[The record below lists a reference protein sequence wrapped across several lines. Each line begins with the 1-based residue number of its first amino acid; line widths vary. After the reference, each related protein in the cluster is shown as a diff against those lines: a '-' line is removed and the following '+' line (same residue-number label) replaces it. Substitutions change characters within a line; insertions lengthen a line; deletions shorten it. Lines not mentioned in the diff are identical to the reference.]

1 MSTVDDIKARL
12 DIVEVV
18 AKYVP
23 DLRQTGRNF
32 SARCPF
38 HQERTPSFRVFPD
51 RQSWRCFGACGVGGD
66 VFGFV
71 MKAEGI
77 DFGAA
82 LRRLA
87 EMAGVDLPERRA
99 AAERQRNPI
108 FDVNTAAQRLFREA
122 FEADRGSVARAYA
135 RRRGISDEAAA
146 AFGLGYSG
154 AGEDDLL
161 RRLEAMGYTRELT
174 LGAGLATAP
183 DGGSARDLLRGR
195 LVFPIRNEAGEIA
208 GFAGRALDDAQPK
221 YLNTPQTAVFDKGR
235 TLYAFD
241 RAKDVIAAE
250 RRAVVVEGYMD
261 VIAAHE
267 HGFRNVVASMG
278 TALTDAQIGLLAG
291 RAGTIVLALDA
302 DPAGQAS
309 MFRALLDL
317 ARRGAALDSPR
328 QGAALR
334 RAKVFDAFRVAALE
348 GAKDP
353 DDLIRSDPG
362 RWRQAVEEA
371 VPLAD
376 FLLDAAPRHLDL
388 STPAG
393 KAAAAE
399 SLRSVVAGVGWDER
413 DGYLQRLAAMLE
425 VEPATLRAALA
436 RSESQ
441 AGAAARAPQA
451 GGRVSAADFRR
462 VNGDPLEERP
472 LALVLRFADMSER
485 VSDLSVGH
493 YRRAENLAVLSEM
506 QAGGTIEEVRAR
518 LDGQSAEH
526 LDRLLEMD
534 LPPMDFKQRSAD
546 FDVCTR
552 RLEERALRRQKA
564 DEQLVFAETAAAG
577 TPAPPGIEE
586 QALAVNERLRQL
598 FAAGSKAP

>member
-18 AKYVP
+18 AKHVP
-23 DLRQTGRNF
+23 ELRQAGRNF

-38 HQERTPSFRVFPD
+38 HQERTPSFVVFPD
-51 RQSWRCFGACGVGGD
+51 RQSWRCFGSCAVGGD

-77 DFGAA
+77 DFKAA
-82 LRRLA
+82 VRRLA
-87 EMAGVDLPERRA
+87 EMAGVPLPEPRA
-99 AAERQRNPI
+99 AAERRRNPI
-108 FDVNTAAQRLFREA
+108 FEVNTAAQRLFREA
-122 FEADRGSVARAYA
+122 FEADRGSAARAYV
-135 RRRGISDEAAA
+135 RSRGVSDEAAA

-154 AGEDDLL
+154 AGDDDLL
-161 RRLEAMGYTRELT
+161 RRLEAMGFARDLA

-183 DGGSARDLLRGR
+183 DGAPARDLLRGR

-208 GFAGRALDDAQPK
+208 GFAGRALDDAHPK
-221 YLNTPQTAVFDKGR
+221 YLNTPQTAVFDKGS

-278 TALTDAQIGLLAG
+278 TALTDAQIGLLTG
-291 RAGTIVLALDA
+291 RAETIVLALDA

-334 RAKVFDAFRVAALE
+334 RAKVFDAFHVAALE
-348 GAKDP
+348 DAKDP
-353 DDLIRSDPG
+353 DDLIRRDPG
-362 RWRQAVEEA
+362 RWRKAVEDA

-388 STPAG
+388 STPAD

-399 SLRSVVAGVGWDER
+399 SLRSIIAGVGWDER
-413 DGYLQRLAAMLE
+413 DRYLQRMAAMLE
-425 VEPATLRAALA
+425 VEVATLQGALA
-436 RSESQ
+436 RSEAQ
-441 AGAAARAPQA
+441 AAARAPQA
-451 GGRVSAADFRR
+451 RRGISEADLRR
-462 VNGDPLEERP
+462 VNGDPLEERA
-472 LALVLRFADMSER
+472 LVLVLRFADMSER
-485 VSDLSVGH
+485 LGELASAH
-493 YRRAENLAVLSEM
+493 YQRAENLAVLSEM

-518 LDGQSAEH
+518 LDSQSAEH
-526 LDRLLEMD
+526 LDRLLERD

-546 FDVCTR
+546 FNECVR

-564 DEQLVFAETAAAG
+564 DEQLVYAEAAASG
-577 TPAPPGIEE
+577 TPAPEGIEE
-586 QALAVNERLRQL
+586 QALAVNERIRQL
-598 FAAGSKAP
+598 HAAGSKAP

>member
-1 MSTVDDIKARL
+1 MSTIDDIKARL

-51 RQSWRCFGACGVGGD
+51 RQAWRCFGACAVGGD
-66 VFGFV
+66 VFSFV

-87 EMAGVDLPERRA
+87 EVAGVALPDPRA
-99 AAERQRNPI
+99 AAERQSHPI
-108 FDVNTAAQRLFREA
+108 FALNAAAQRLFREA
-122 FEADRGSVARAYA
+122 FDADRGSVARAYVH
-135 RRRGISDEAAA
+135 RRGISDEAAA

-154 AGEDDLL
+154 TGEDDLV
-161 RRLEAMGYTRELT
+161 RRLEAMGFARELM
-174 LGAGLATAP
+174 LGAGLATAR
-183 DGGSARDLLRGR
+183 DGGQARDLLRGR

-221 YLNTPQTAVFDKGR
+221 YMNTPQTAVFDKGR

-241 RAKDVIAAE
+241 RAKDAIAAE

-278 TALTDAQIGLLAG
+278 TALTDDQIGLLA
-291 RAGTIVLALDA
+291 RPAETIVLALDA
-302 DPAGQAS
+302 DPAGQGS

-317 ARRGAALDSPR
+317 ARRSAAVDARR

-348 GAKDP
+348 DAKDP

-393 KAAAAE
+393 RAEAAE
-399 SLRSVVAGVGWDER
+399 ALRSVVVGVGWDER
-413 DGYLQRLAAMLE
+413 DRYLQRLASMLE
-425 VEPATLRAALA
+425 VEAATLRAALV
-436 RSESQ
+436 RSEAQ
-441 AGAAARAPQA
+441 ASAAARAPQA
-451 GGRVSAADFRR
+451 GRVSEADFRR
-462 VNGDPLEERP
+462 VKGDPLEERA
-472 LALVLRFADMSER
+472 LVLVLRFADMNGR
-485 VSDLSVGH
+485 AGDLAAGH
-493 YRRAENLAVLSEM
+493 YQRPENLAVLSEI
-506 QAGGTIEEVRAR
+506 QAGGTIDEVRAR
-518 LDGQSAEH
+518 LDSHSAEH

-546 FDVCTR
+546 FDECIR

-598 FAAGSKAP
+598 FAASARLP

>member
-18 AKYVP
+18 AKHVP
-23 DLRQTGRNF
+23 DLRRTGNNF

-87 EMAGVDLPERRA
+87 QMAGVALPEPRA
-99 AAERQRNPI
+99 AAERRQNPI
-108 FDVNTAAQRLFREA
+108 FEVNAAAQRLFREA
-122 FEADRGSVARAYA
+122 FDADRGSVARAYV
-135 RRRGISDEAAA
+135 RRRGVSDEAAA

-154 AGEDDLL
+154 AGDDDLL

-183 DGGSARDLLRGR
+183 DGSAPRDLLRGR
-195 LVFPIRNEAGEIA
+195 LVFPIRNEAGAIA

-235 TLYAFD
+235 ILYAFD
-241 RAKDVIAAE
+241 RAKDAVAAE

-278 TALTDAQIGLLAG
+278 TALTDAQIGLLSH
-291 RAGTIVLALDA
+291 RAETIVLALDA

-317 ARRGAALDSPR
+317 ARRTAAMESQR
-328 QGAALR
+328 QGLALR
-334 RAKVFDAFRVAALE
+334 RAKVFDAFRVAALQD
-348 GAKDP
+348 AKDP

-413 DGYLQRLAAMLE
+413 DRYLQRMAAMLE

-436 RSESQ
+436 RSGAQ
-441 AGAAARAPQA
+441 PRAAARAPQA
-451 GGRVSAADFRR
+451 GGVSEADFRR
-462 VNGDPLEERP
+462 VTNDRLEERP
-472 LALVLRFADMSER
+472 LALVLRFADMSGRIGELDA
-485 VSDLSVGH
+485 SH
-493 YRRAENLAVLSEM
+493 YQRPENRAVLSEL
-506 QAGGTIEEVRAR
+506 QAGGTIDEVRAR
-518 LDGQSAEH
+518 LDSQSAEH
-526 LDRLLEMD
+526 LDRLLETD

-546 FDVCTR
+546 FDVCVR

-564 DEQLVFAETAAAG
+564 DEQMVFAETAAAG
-577 TPAPPGIEE
+577 TPAPPEMEE

-598 FAAGSKAP
+598 HAAGAKAP